1 MIGRVFGTVSQR
13 VCSLYN
19 QVSLMMKPQVVFVL
33 GGPGAGKGTQ
43 CARIV
48 EVSSERKDNEKQP
61 SLKACSI
68 IYTVFGGFQGA
79 CSFY

>member
-1 MIGRVFGTVSQR
+1 MFGNVSQR
-13 VCSLYN
+13 VWSLLY

-48 EVSSERKDNEKQP
+48 EVGSERKEMKGMKNHR
-61 SLKACSI
+61 L
-68 IYTVFGGFQGA
+68 
-79 CSFY
+79 